1 MADLPVDLQGKLL
14 VAKTDLIDPNFNRTV
29 VLVLAHGDQ
38 GALGL
43 VLNRPTITPLAAPLP
58 EWEELASEPAV
69 VFVGGPVSQ
78 GTICLARVRSEVS
91 VPNTGYLPLQGTLGT
106 VDLEGD
112 PTSMAPWLEELR
124 IFAGYAGWGAGQLDE
139 ELAAGAWWALDAED
153 ADVFSDEPSLLWKRV
168 LRRQGGALAV
178 TAAYPP
184 DPSLN

>member
-1 MADLPVDLQGKLL
+1 VGGAGLRTGRGVRGRSRLAGDHLPG
-14 VAKTDLIDPNFNRTV
+14 A
-29 VLVLAHGDQ
+29 
-38 GALGL
+38 GALGGL
-43 VLNRPTITPLAAPLP
+43 GA
-58 EWEELASEPAV
+58 
-69 VFVGGPVSQ
+69 Q
-78 GTICLARVRSEVS
+78 Y
-91 VPNTGYLPLQGTLGT
+91 GYLPLQGTLGT